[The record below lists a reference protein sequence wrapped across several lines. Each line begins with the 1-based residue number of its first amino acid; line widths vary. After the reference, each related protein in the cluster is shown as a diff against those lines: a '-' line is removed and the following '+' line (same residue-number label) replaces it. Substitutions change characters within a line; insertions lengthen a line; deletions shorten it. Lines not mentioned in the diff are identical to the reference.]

1 LKSAWQLSDAFFCKE
16 DRGSCASMQCKQCGL
31 VFEAD
36 VEDMRD
42 PSRWILVKEEGYNWE
57 RMLLKCPACPNH
69 EEHKT
74 DGRCTVCTTDEINVS
89 EITPDEYKFENVEV
103 KRKTPFPYR

>member
-16 DRGSCASMQCKQCGL
+16 DRGSCATMQCKQCGL

-36 VEDMRD
+36 VEETQD
-42 PSRWILVKEEGYNWE
+42 PSKWILLSETGSNWR
-57 RMLLKCPACPNH
+57 RMILKCPGCPNH

-74 DGRCTVCTTDEINVS
+74 DGRCTICTTDEVVIPAIAP
-89 EITPDEYKFENVEV
+89 EELKFELVEV
-103 KRKTPFPYR
+103 KRKTPFSYR